1 MSAGEIYALMLAVLI
16 AVSAGLVG
24 SFALMKRML
33 LASDVISHLALPG
46 LGIAFLLRINP
57 LVGGGAA
64 LLLGTLLIW
73 RLQTKTGLAVEAAIG
88 VVFATA
94 VAIGA
99 AITPR
104 EDLLEAMF
112 GSFQQLSLMS
122 FLLGALAI
130 AGVVVVLLRL
140 KERLVLSIFSP
151 ELAATSGVKVRRLDL
166 YFLLLFSL
174 VVLVGLRYMGALLA
188 SALLILPAAIGRQ
201 FAGNITG
208 FLAASAAASVIA
220 VLLGYLASSTIWK
233 MSTPAPAIVIACAV
247 LFVISLLL
255 SNRKLSAA

>member
-1 MSAGEIYALMLAVLI
+1 MTAGDVYSLLLAVLI
-16 AVSAGLVG
+16 AVAAGLVG

-46 LGIAFLLRINP
+46 LGIAFLLKINP

-112 GSFQQLSLMS
+112 GSFQQLSLTS
-122 FLLGALAI
+122 FLLGALVI
-130 AGVVVVLLRL
+130 AGVVAVLFRL
-140 KERLVLSIFSP
+140 KERLVLAIFSP
-151 ELAATSGVKVRRLDL
+151 ELASTSGVNVRRLDL
-166 YFLLLFSL
+166 YFLLLFSI

-188 SALLILPAAIGRQ
+188 SALLILPAAVGRQ
-201 FAGNITG
+201 VASNLLG
-208 FLAASAAASVIA
+208 FMAASAAASVIA
-220 VLLGYLASSTIWK
+220 VLAGYVASSMIWK
-233 MSTPAPAIVIACAV
+233 LSTPAPAIVMACAV
-247 LFVISLLL
+247 LFVISLVFP
-255 SNRKLSAA
+255 SHMFRSA

>member
-1 MSAGEIYALMLAVLI
+1 MSAGEIYALLLALLI
-16 AVSAGLVG
+16 ALAAGLVG

-46 LGIAFLLRINP
+46 LGIAFLLKINP

-64 LLLGTLLIW
+64 LMLGTLLIW

-104 EDLLEAMF
+104 EDILEALF
-112 GSFQQLSLMS
+112 GSFQQISLTS
-122 FLLGALAI
+122 FVLGGLVVIGSVMALF
-130 AGVVVVLLRL
+130 RL
-140 KERLVLSIFSP
+140 KDRLVLSIFSP

-201 FAGNITG
+201 LASNISG
-208 FLAASAAASVIA
+208 FLAASAGASLIA
-220 VLLGYLASSTIWK
+220 VLLGYLASSTLWK
-233 MSTPAPAIVIACAV
+233 MTTPAPAIVMVCAV
-247 LFVISLLL
+247 LFVISLIFPARRAIA
-255 SNRKLSAA
+255 S